1 MRCKASSGMRC
12 EHLHLHTTWL
22 DVFAA
27 HEAREVDSDNA
38 KHTRV
43 MTGTQRISVFSRNEM
58 CARGSNWM
66 APFRLLIFACMLE
79 CVGRRYRYSWIMA
92 VLIWLKYL
100 VSINFFLLLEW
111 DFPRKIH
118 KLNSRHFSFVCTKH
132 VEYCRFHSIH
142 LNGRFVSW
150 IVRECGDSIQNR
162 DIACVSAYDYYW
174 MGTKSKCNRLFRP
187 TSFVPHTKH
196 NSDYH
201 NTKLNYWK
209 SHHLHYTRWM
219 RKKRREGKFD
229 REKSIQM
236 HFESNLFECR
246 GIEWAISFNYQHL
259 TPIAFV
265 SFIPYYSSYC
275 CCRWVVLF

>member
-38 KHTRV
+38 EHTRV

-187 TSFVPHTKH
+187 TSFVPHP
-196 NSDYH
+196 
-201 NTKLNYWK
+201 NTIRTITIPNWTIEKVTIYIIRDGWEKKEEKESSTERNRFKCTSNRIYLN
-209 SHHLHYTRWM
+209 
-219 RKKRREGKFD
+219 
-229 REKSIQM
+229 
-236 HFESNLFECR
+236 
-246 GIEWAISFNYQHL
+246 AV
-259 TPIAFV
+259 A
-265 SFIPYYSSYC
+265 
-275 CCRWVVLF
+275 